1 MKILCAAL
9 FDTKTKEQWDSINRK
24 IYGGQ
29 GDGVENGNGMFHF
42 TGFCYEYLRTYLE
55 ENYGM
60 RYVSHRIEE
69 YNCILE
75 MTKISFRNVLSKMV
89 SEDQKNL
96 SEEMMKRNH
105 TYSYWEER
113 GKREDVKSVV
123 GVDEA
128 LEKKH
133 LEYLKERVNGK
144 KIFEVGCGCGRWIEM
159 LNNCVKGFEACERSP
174 VVRSRIKEEYQPSVQ
189 CCALK
194 DLSLPQNEYDIIFES
209 TSLSSCFY
217 EFDDSKIRMLQNAIK
232 KDGRIIFLEAKSI
245 VELSR
250 SGFIKETT
258 I

>member
-1 MKILCAAL
+1 
-9 FDTKTKEQWDSINRK
+9 
-24 IYGGQ
+24 
-29 GDGVENGNGMFHF
+29 
-42 TGFCYEYLRTYLE
+42 
-55 ENYGM
+55 
-60 RYVSHRIEE
+60 
-69 YNCILE
+69 
-75 MTKISFRNVLSKMV
+75 
-89 SEDQKNL
+89 
-96 SEEMMKRNH
+96 MMKRNH

-159 LNNCVKGFEACERSP
+159 LNKYVKSFEACERSP
-174 VVRSRIKEEYQPSVQ
+174 VVRSRIKEEYQPLVQ

-194 DLSLPQNEYDIIFES
+194 DLILPQNKYDIIFES

-250 SGFIKETT
+250 SGFIKETK